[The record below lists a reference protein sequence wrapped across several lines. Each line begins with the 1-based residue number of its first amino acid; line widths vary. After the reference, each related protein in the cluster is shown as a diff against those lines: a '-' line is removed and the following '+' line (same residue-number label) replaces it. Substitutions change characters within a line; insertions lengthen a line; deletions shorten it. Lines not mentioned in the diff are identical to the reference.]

1 MRDVVQEPPPE
12 FHDRRVDQST
22 SAGTQWLPIGI
33 EGSDHNISRS
43 RHRFPME
50 PAKWKGLLALVLVPG
65 IAVSSVSS
73 WAWYSYMTSLRHQ
86 ALASSVTD
94 VKSILGTS
102 LERDS
107 DLLATVNAE
116 VATHPQLT
124 NAGLAAILSKLDLS
138 QRYPGS
144 FAFTYVENVSRAG
157 LPSFEATAE
166 KDPPLDV
173 KDASTPLRP
182 SIDGRSGYCFTRLVA
197 VELLGEGILKNVL
210 MAWISPYV
218 SFHFNFCASSFVT
231 LFDASAKTGES
242 VAASVISLIQPAPG
256 LAAIPPT
263 LHALLLKLP
272 IFIEVSP
279 VYAGSAMPTTA
290 SSRARVLLGWTMA
303 VFDAEGILSPVVTSE
318 KGVSLVLAYAPPG
331 GKLAVLARVGYPQAG
346 STPETLRFLADPGWV
361 MDASVSPRSSGPS
374 PAVQGLAV
382 LLGALALTALLFMLL
397 IQLIRSRRSA
407 LELVERRTA
416 ELRHQALHDS
426 LTGLPNRFL
435 VNQRAQQLVAR
446 AQTEGLPVAVFFID
460 LDDFKKVN
468 DTFGHDAGDELLRS
482 VAMRLT
488 RCLRSTDTV
497 GRLGGDEFVVLSQNS
512 FSGGGLGVVAERL
525 LAVLREPFLLG
536 YTTRLTLTTSA
547 SIGIATGMRSTPE
560 ELLRNAD
567 IAMYEAKAMGKNCH
581 VLFEPAMH
589 EIVKNQLTMETDL
602 AEAFANKDFFLVYQ
616 PIVDLKTG
624 KPQDLEAL
632 LRWRHPTR
640 GVVGPGEFI
649 SVLESSDLIIDVG
662 RYVLMEA
669 CRQAKAW
676 QNVGLPVGISVNVGA
691 RQLHYDVLIDH
702 VREALESAALDPSH
716 LTVEVTESML
726 MIDPKITA
734 QRLAAL
740 SKLGVRI
747 AIDDFGTGYASI
759 SYLREFPADIL
770 KIDRSF
776 VSQLASSNGPNFL
789 DALIHLGKSLDLVTI
804 AEGIEQVSQ
813 LEHVKQEGCDWGQ
826 GFLFSKPVPPKQVE
840 QILRRSGY
848 EVGSG
853 SEPNEQSSTFSP
865 A

>member
-1 MRDVVQEPPPE
+1 MRDVVQTPDPQ
-12 FHDRRVDQST
+12 FHNLRTDAPS
-22 SAGTQWLPIGI
+22 SAGTEWLLGL
-33 EGSDHNISRS
+33 EGAENSVTQSPRRIRL
-43 RHRFPME
+43 E
-50 PAKWKGLLALVLVPG
+50 PAKWKVLLVLVLVAG
-65 IAVSSVSS
+65 IVVSSVSAWS
-73 WAWYSYMTSLRHQ
+73 WYSYMTSLHHQ

-144 FAFTYVENVSRAG
+144 FAFTYVENVSRAD
-157 LPSFEATAE
+157 LSQFEATAE
-166 KDPPLDV
+166 SDPPLGV
-173 KDASTPLRP
+173 KNASTPVKS
-182 SIDGRSGYCFTRLVA
+182 SIDGRSGFCFTRLVA

-231 LFDASAKTGES
+231 LFDASARTGEP
-242 VAASVISLIQPAPG
+242 VAASVASLMQPAPG
-256 LAAIPPT
+256 LASIPAT
-263 LHALLLKLP
+263 LHELLSKLP
-272 IFIEVSP
+272 IFIELSP

-290 SSRARVLLGWTMA
+290 SSRAKALLGWTMA
-303 VFDAEGILSPVVTSE
+303 VFDADGILSPVVSSE
-318 KGVSLVLAYAPPG
+318 KGISLVLAYAPPG
-331 GKLAVLARVGYPQAG
+331 GKLAVLARVGYSQSG
-346 STPETLRFLADPGWV
+346 STPETLTFPADPGWV
-361 MDASVSPRSSGPS
+361 IHANVNQRGSGPS
-374 PAVQGLAV
+374 PALQGLAV
-382 LLGALALTALLFMLL
+382 LFGALALMALLFILL
-397 IQLIRSRRSA
+397 RQLIRSRRSA

-426 LTGLPNRFL
+426 LTGLPNRYL
-435 VNQRAQQLVAR
+435 VNQRAQQLVSR

-460 LDDFKKVN
+460 LDDFKRVN

-488 RCLRSTDTV
+488 RSLRSTDTV

-512 FSGGGLGVVAERL
+512 FSDGGLGAVAERL
-525 LAVLREPFLLG
+525 LSVLREPFLLG
-536 YTTRLTLTTSA
+536 YTTKITLTTSA

-567 IAMYEAKAMGKNCH
+567 IAMYRAKSLGKNCH
-581 VLFEPAMH
+581 VLFEPEMH
-589 EIVKNQLTMETDL
+589 EVVKKQLTMENDL

-624 KPQDLEAL
+624 KPQDFEAL
-632 LRWRHPTR
+632 LRWRHPRR
-640 GVVGPGEFI
+640 GVVGPNEFI

-669 CRQAKAW
+669 CRQAKTW
-676 QNVGLPVGISVNVGA
+676 HNVGFPVGISVNVGA

-716 LTVEVTESML
+716 LTIEVTESML

-734 QRLAAL
+734 RRLAAL

-747 AIDDFGTGYASI
+747 AIDDFGTGYASL

-776 VSQLASSNGPNFL
+776 VSQLASSSGPNFL
-789 DALIHLGKSLDLVTI
+789 DALIQLGKSLDLVTI
-804 AEGIEQVSQ
+804 AEGIEQMSQ
-813 LEHVKQEGCDWGQ
+813 LEHVKKEGCDWGQ

-840 QILRRSGY
+840 QILRRSRY
-848 EVGSG
+848 DVGS
-853 SEPNEQSSTFSP
+853 SSDPDEQSSIYSP